1 MTEGVLGDD
10 GELVV
15 TVQSDRLVVFGDG
28 MEADRLE
35 VSWGQEVRIGVA
47 ERRLRLA

>member
-1 MTEGVLGDD
+1 MTEGVLGGG

-15 TVQSDRLVVFGDG
+15 AVQSDRLVVFGDG

-47 ERRLRLA
+47 ERRLRLL